1 MKSTS
6 QFVPG
11 DWVIFQKTKFST
23 HPGPRAKNI
32 HPARLGDQYTYTVEK
47 FWVVEEVRED
57 GTLLLK
63 TRTGKTNV
71 LPESDRRLRKPNFWE
86 RRKYR
91 NRFEAIDK
99 TLATEN

>member
-1 MKSTS
+1 MKSAS
-6 QFVPG
+6 QFAPG

-23 HPGPRAKNI
+23 QPGPRAKNI

-47 FWVVEEVRED
+47 YWIVSEVRED

-71 LPESDRRLRKPNFWE
+71 LPESDPRLRKPGFWE
-86 RRKYR
+86 RQKYR
-91 NRFEAIDK
+91 SRFESIE
-99 TLATEN
+99 ENSSAGN